1 MARKL
6 SAEMIQ
12 ELTQGKYRKIL
23 NIVKKDADLSLEI
36 RPKDKVKIYYQKGL
50 ILTLGRHSYSIMNLG
65 YTKKHL
71 SNLTLDLDNPKTYF
85 DIAKPW
91 IRFWKAAK
99 EFTIQQNIMNSN
111 HDGNSRYYIID
122 MEYVFPQEH
131 LPNELRQSGTR
142 PDLVGIDQETGGIVL
157 FELKQGLGALKG
169 ASGVDDHF
177 EKTNAFLADPQF
189 CQSLKEDV
197 VNIIE
202 GKKAL
207 GLLKTDTVPTPGDTI
222 QMMYIFA
229 YNNDDER
236 TQYETTYAEK
246 YRKEGIETIFL
257 DTRYKLNL

>member
-6 SAEMIQ
+6 SPEMIQ
-12 ELTQGKYRKIL
+12 ELTKGKYCKIL

-36 RPKDKVKIYYQKGL
+36 RPKDEVKIYYQKSL
-50 ILTLGRHSYSIMNLG
+50 ILTLGRRSYSIMNLG
-65 YTKKHL
+65 YTKGYL
-71 SNLTLDLDNPKTYF
+71 DNLMLDLNNPKAYF
-85 DIAKPW
+85 DIAKSW

-99 EFTIQQNIMNSN
+99 EFSIQQNIMNSN

-131 LPNELRQSGTR
+131 LPKELRLSGTR
-142 PDLVGIDQETGGIVL
+142 PDLIGIDRETGTIVL
-157 FELKQGLGALKG
+157 FELKQGLAALKG
-169 ASGVDDHF
+169 KSGVDDHF
-177 EKTNAFLADPQF
+177 MKTNAFLADLQF

-207 GLLKTDTVPTPGDTI
+207 GLLKTDTLPTPGDTI